1 MPTINLTDALGLD
14 LDGSLRPHTNLLKV
28 LPTFPKIADL
38 PLDQVPVADLSAALN
53 LTEPIPV
60 PVEEIGLSLHAGA
73 SASLSLLRPGQH
85 TIDDNDPFNEI
96 DIKDNEIYLM
106 LGMKFSTDGTLS
118 AEVGSLSLGFSPASE
133 LEIIC
138 YRRFERGPEGFPKF
152 RKALATAVSSFVLPK
167 RSKDLNDLK
176 SDTVLVLRGS
186 GTLSFS
192 AGVSVSLPTQ
202 SLASVSLVLDQKLQV
217 SAGGSIGVD
226 ADLTLTGGY
235 QVRLRRLDA
244 DKTELGVYTVRSEE
258 ATLSISAKVGVSASA
273 GPFELTERVIRALS
287 SKPAVDVAEF
297 KQALPG
303 EDDEAKTLRIESFQ
317 ASIKAAIS
325 TKLQAS
331 LALAFD
337 ALHSH
342 EAAWLFE
349 IDSSLA
355 TTPAANDAIAAALDG
370 RFGALTADPR
380 ALPAGIRQAS
390 NILTDTDLHKVSLKI
405 NLLGLVNLIST
416 EKLVQVTTAERNA
429 DGDIT
434 LISDTSSGS
443 RLQALLVIFGNDHK
457 RLRKLLSENFLIVA
471 SYQAKDLGV
480 LPPDFKAKHTYFAIQ
495 DKTSREAM
503 KNELDVPRILGLI
516 DSSAVQQRLGKT
528 GQFGRTDFYAEAV
541 YTSAAVRDAFL
552 NPDALRP
559 SVESY
564 EQIGRL
570 ALSELLEGDEG
581 QEFRKKVANDNALW
595 SALKQDGNRANFA
608 HIFGLPAGS
617 NDPRVGAAGADFSAI
632 TSWAEAMTA
641 AGSAIREIDGLL
653 GAAPVAANAANFDTA
668 RELLKKRLG
677 QVVAHT
683 KDEFG
688 EPLGMLMFYMAASQ
702 NAKRSVIVSG
712 EKIERL
718 ERTSGDELAVSASA

>member
-14 LDGSLRPHTNLLKV
+14 LDGKLSDHTSLLKL
-28 LPTFPKIADL
+28 LPSFVKIADL

-53 LTEPIPV
+53 LAEPIPV
-60 PVEEIGLSLHAGA
+60 PVEDLGLTLHAGA
-73 SASLSLLRPGQH
+73 TARLSLLRPKQH
-85 TIDDNDPFNEI
+85 TIDAYDPFSEI

-106 LGMKFSTDGTLS
+106 LGVKFTVNGALG
-118 AEVGSLSLGFSPASE
+118 AKVASLSLGFSPESE

-138 YRRFERGPEGFPKF
+138 YRRFERGPDGFPIF
-152 RKALATAVSSFVLPK
+152 RKALATAASSFVLP
-167 RSKDLNDLK
+167 RNLKDLDALQT
-176 SDTVLVLRGS
+176 DTVLVLRGS

-192 AGVSVSLPTQ
+192 AGVSVALPTQ
-202 SLASVSLVLDQKLQV
+202 SLASVSLVLDKKLQV

-244 DKTELGVYTVRSEE
+244 HKTELGVYAMRSEE

-273 GPFELTERVIRALS
+273 GPFELTERLISALS
-287 SKPAVDVAEF
+287 NKPAVDVAEF

-303 EDDEAKTLRIESFQ
+303 EDDEQKTLRIEAFQ
-317 ASIKAAIS
+317 SSIKAGIS

-331 LALAFD
+331 LAVAFN

-355 TTPAANDAIAAALDG
+355 ITQAANEAIAAALDG
-370 RFGALTADPR
+370 KFGALTANPKG
-380 ALPAGIRQAS
+380 LPAGISQSS
-390 NILTDTDLHKVSLKI
+390 NILTDTDLRKVSLKV

-416 EKLVQVTTAERNA
+416 EKLVQVCTAERNA
-429 DGDIT
+429 NGDIT
-434 LISDTSSGS
+434 LITDSASGS

-471 SYQAKDLGV
+471 SYHAKDLGV
-480 LPPDFKAKHTYFAIQ
+480 LPPDFKAKHTYFSIE
-495 DKTSREAM
+495 DKTSRDKM
-503 KNELDVPRILGLI
+503 KNEFDVARILGLM
-516 DSSAVQQRLGKT
+516 DASAVQQRLGKT
-528 GQFGRTDFYAEAV
+528 GQFGRTDFYVEAV
-541 YTSAAVRDAFL
+541 YTSDAVRDAFL
-552 NPDALRP
+552 NPDGLRP

-570 ALSELLEGDEG
+570 ALSELLDGDEG
-581 QEFRKKVANDNALW
+581 QEFRKKVANDNAIW
-595 SALKQDGNRANFA
+595 SALKKDGNRANFPR
-608 HIFGLPAGS
+608 IFGLRADS
-617 NDPRVGAAGADFSAI
+617 LDPGVGAAGADFSAI

-641 AGSAIREIDGLL
+641 AGSAIRELDGLL
-653 GAAPVAANAANFDTA
+653 GSGPVAADAANFDEA

-702 NAKRSVIVSG
+702 HAKRTVLLSG
-712 EKIERL
+712 DKIERL
-718 ERTSGDELAVSASA
+718 ELTSTGERAVGATS